1 MGGSFR
7 FIDMWVEIQTHSVWC
22 PNAIIL
28 LALHSHK
35 NTPNPFLKTQPIDY
49 NVHPEL
55 KKKLPPEAGTN
66 NFLVRF
72 LSNVHLDELGYKELG
87 IAKQVI
93 RQVTVA
99 GTRDNMAE
107 SLLRMGQYFGW
118 VPLGGLGTEESQ
130 DSDADIAQ
138 SCIRDVI
145 QMSPEERYADHNSPE
160 WQVFYQRNKLDCQL
174 YEVAR
179 STWRAQIQTVI
190 PLALQVDRKCKVQA
204 EKKEKDREILF
215 KEMCRSYFHDEWDT
229 MHKLHILVKLITL
242 ARDCQSIF

>member
-1 MGGSFR
+1 MSK
-7 FIDMWVEIQTHSVWC
+7 
-22 PNAIIL
+22 PIIL
-28 LALHSHK
+28 LAIHSHK
-35 NTPNPFLKTQPIDY
+35 NTSNPFLKTQPIDY

-93 RQVTVA
+93 RQVTVS

-215 KEMCRSYFHDEWDT
+215 KEMCWSYFDDE
-229 MHKLHILVKLITL
+229 
-242 ARDCQSIF
+242 